1 MSGDTKEE
9 GLAAKLG
16 RLSEASRS
24 RFVSTPKIDADQL
37 VGLKSRISRS
47 KQPTLDKR
55 SKEDAEIDDLD
66 QWVELRTRYAEKLY
80 ILLVGEIIFLCVLIL
95 GVGIKLLEFN
105 EWVLGVFVTGV
116 LTHTF
121 SLVHTIVK
129 NLFKKN

>member
-1 MSGDTKEE
+1 VSGDTKEE